1 MAMNKEDM
9 LALVRSVAVPDDVEQ
24 GMNHAYDLGVE
35 WALAEAIKKVI
46 LEVDDPQASNT
57 IKKIKEITP

>member
-24 GMNHAYDLGVE
+24 GMSHAYDLGVE
-35 WALAEAIKKVI
+35 WALAEAVKKII
-46 LEVDDPQASNT
+46 LEVDDPQANNA

>member
-1 MAMNKEDM
+1 MINKEEM

-24 GMNHAYDLGVE
+24 GMSHAYDLGVE

-46 LEVDDPQASNT
+46 LGVDDPQASDT
-57 IKKIKEITP
+57 IKKIKEIAP